1 MYKGED
7 DNLHFPSLQLKH
19 DSFWPTGRSRPGPRC
34 AKTSRAECQASPG
47 AAPIQYDPWYIDTGA
62 PIDRGRFKPKARIKG
77 PIFLTIFVAQV
88 LYRTIPSTFLSLRAN
103 TPLHRHDVAHW
114 SPPSPTS
121 LRDSASCQRWRSQL
135 GYPKAD
141 LEAVSGI
148 VQGRPLH
155 WAGLRCLHLNGVRLT
170 TFQTHRVSPA
180 FRHCSGLSPVHNVSH
195 PCSDVY

>member
-1 MYKGED
+1 M
-7 DNLHFPSLQLKH
+7 
-19 DSFWPTGRSRPGPRC
+19 GRSRPGPRC

-77 PIFLTIFVAQV
+77 PIFLIIFVAQV
-88 LYRTIPSTFLSLRAN
+88 LYRTIPSTFLSHVR
-103 TPLHRHDVAHW
+103 TLHSIDMM
-114 SPPSPTS
+114 PPSPTS
-121 LRDSASCQRWRSQL
+121 LRDSASCQRWHSQL
-135 GYPKAD
+135 GYSKAG